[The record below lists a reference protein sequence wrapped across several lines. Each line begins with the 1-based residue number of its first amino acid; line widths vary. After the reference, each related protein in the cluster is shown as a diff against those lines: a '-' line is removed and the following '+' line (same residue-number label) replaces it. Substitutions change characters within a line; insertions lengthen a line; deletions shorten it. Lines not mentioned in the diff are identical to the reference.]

1 MAWNPLGLREI
12 WKEPSV
18 CNPCSHSTA
27 FITLS
32 SGLQQF
38 ANQTDQEK
46 PCLKQSLEMHR
57 NPTNIFALGNTTLSK
72 SKPSVRNSKY
82 NWSTDH
88 TVSFFPG
95 HKITDICTD
104 IFKSK
109 NSVFLLTF
117 FTLKYKL
124 STEEKLRKW
133 YKSKASLQIWSKQF
147 QIIWIRSAVCSPSI
161 FWFTFLKLYLS
172 EFGMWKSSV
181 SCFKKASSAM
191 QQKTWQYR
199 NLLFLWDH

>member
-1 MAWNPLGLREI
+1 M
-12 WKEPSV
+12 

-27 FITLS
+27 FITLA
-32 SGLQQF
+32 SGLQPF

-57 NPTNIFALGNTTLSK
+57 NPTN
-72 SKPSVRNSKY
+72 KY
-82 NWSTDH
+82 FCLREYHFVQIKAFSEKQQVQLKYWPYSI
-88 TVSFFPG
+88 FFPG
-95 HKITDICTD
+95 YKITDICTN